1 MRLRLLS
8 LLASAA
14 LALPACASFD
24 PAAAVVGSNRIEDE
38 DFVRLVDF
46 VLADPRFAEETPGVN
61 PEVQR
66 QTLLLQVLTFLIQQ
80 EVIDEKATEEGIEV
94 EESEVNAILEQQLD
108 QIGGQEALDEQ
119 LAESGA
125 TIQDVR
131 GLIRAQAV
139 RAQVAQAVVEEEVP
153 EDQLRSTYEARMRE
167 FTEVHASHIL
177 VGGQG
182 EADRIIEQATPRNFA
197 QLARRSSEDQGSAP
211 NGGDLGSRPVSEY
224 VEAFANAALEIPEG
238 EIGGPVQSEF
248 GFHII
253 LIHSRETIPFEAAR
267 DRLIEELAP
276 DAFQGWMLD
285 RLRSLT
291 VRVNP
296 RYGTFDHETGEVV
309 PRTSTSPVPGPQ
321 VTP

>member
-8 LLASAA
+8 LLAAAA
-14 LALPACASFD
+14 LALPACASFE
-24 PAAAVVGSNRIEDE
+24 PAAAVVGSNRIENE

-46 VLADPRFAEETPGVN
+46 VLADPRFAEETPMAD
-61 PEVQR
+61 PDVQR
-66 QTLLLQVLTFLIQQ
+66 QTLIRQVLTFLIQQ
-80 EVIDEKATEEGIEV
+80 EVIDEKAADEGIEV
-94 EESEVNAILEQQLD
+94 EREEVDAILEQQVE

-125 TIQDVR
+125 TIEDVR

-153 EDQLRSTYEARMRE
+153 EDQLRATYEERARE

-177 VGGQG
+177 VGSAG
-182 EADRIIEQATPRNFA
+182 EADRIAEQATPRNFA
-197 QLARRSSEDQGSAP
+197 QLARSSSEDQGSAQ
-211 NGGDLGSRPVSEY
+211 NGGDLGARPVSEY
-224 VEAFANAALEIPEG
+224 VDAFANAALEIPQG

-253 LIHSRETIPFEAAR
+253 LIHSRETISFEEAR
-267 DRLIEELAP
+267 DRLLEELAP
-276 DAFQGWMLD
+276 EAFRGWMLE

-296 RYGTFDHETGEVV
+296 RYGTFDQETGEVV
-309 PRTSTSPVPGPQ
+309 ARNATTPLPGPQ